1 MQPLATM
8 AESLAY
14 HLLRLIAIA
23 ASNRRNQAISL
34 IGRDHPTTAPRL
46 RPSESP
52 RYTWDL
58 HRRPC
63 IGGICTAIYTS
74 PMGLD
79 GQVVLADPGRAA
91 WPSSTRPEIMPIA
104 KGSNRIEELCRL
116 FLFGCRAQE
125 VMVLRSRVLAI
136 LLTSTCIL
144 SGVAASASPVAVR
157 YKEGLIH
164 GFLMLSTL
172 DGEAIAA
179 GDLTQV
185 AHGDHVTTQLAF
197 RFKDGSRQ
205 EETTVFSQRGNF
217 RLISYHMVQ
226 KGPSFKNAS
235 DLSVTCATGQ
245 VTVRYTDDDGK
256 EKVVNQHFAL
266 PPDLGNGLIPML
278 LMNMREGTPQIEIPM
293 VVAAPKPR
301 LVKIVVN
308 AQGTEP
314 FSLGGFSR
322 EAKHYVAKV
331 DLGGVAGVVAPMV
344 GKQPPDSQIWVL
356 GGEAPVFLKCEV
368 LSYAGGPM
376 WRMELASPDWPRT
389 SAADSKKGTASKD

>member
-1 MQPLATM
+1 MILAPQSVQQITQTTQ
-8 AESLAY
+8 AVTASKDC
-14 HLLRLIAIA
+14 A
-23 ASNRRNQAISL
+23 ASL
-34 IGRDHPTTAPRL
+34 
-46 RPSESP
+46 
-52 RYTWDL
+52 
-58 HRRPC
+58 
-63 IGGICTAIYTS
+63 
-74 PMGLD
+74 
-79 GQVVLADPGRAA
+79 
-91 WPSSTRPEIMPIA
+91 
-104 KGSNRIEELCRL
+104 
-116 FLFGCRAQE
+116 AQE
-125 VMVLRSRVLAI
+125 VTVLRSLILGI
-136 LLTSTCIL
+136 LLISTCIL
-144 SGVAASASPVAVR
+144 SDVAASASPVAVR
-157 YKEGLIH
+157 YREGLIH
-164 GFLMLSTL
+164 GFLTLSTL

-185 AHGDHVTTQLAF
+185 ARGDQVTTQLTF

-256 EKVVNQHFAL
+256 EKVVNQHLAL

-308 AQGTEP
+308 ARGTEP

-322 EAKHYVAKV
+322 QAKHYVARV
-331 DLGGVAGVVAPMV
+331 DLGGVAGVVAPMI
-344 GKQPPDSQIWVL
+344 GKQPPDSQIWIL
-356 GGEAPVFLKCEV
+356 GGEAPVFLKSET
-368 LSYAGGPM
+368 LSYMGGPM
-376 WRMELASPDWPRT
+376 WRIELVSPVWPQASG
-389 SAADSKKGTASKD
+389 AELKK